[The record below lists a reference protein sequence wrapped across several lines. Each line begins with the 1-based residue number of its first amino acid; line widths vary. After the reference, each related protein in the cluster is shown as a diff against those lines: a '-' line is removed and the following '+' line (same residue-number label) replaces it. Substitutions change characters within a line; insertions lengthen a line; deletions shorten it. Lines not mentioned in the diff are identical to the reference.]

1 MELELE
7 FSVSVICVYKVWGL
21 PLPLAGFRRLE
32 GDDIR
37 L

>member
-7 FSVSVICVYKVWGL
+7 FSVLVIRVYKVWGL
-21 PLPLAGFRRLE
+21 PLAGFRRLG

>member
-7 FSVSVICVYKVWGL
+7 FSVSVICVYRVWGL
-21 PLPLAGFRRLE
+21 PLPFAGFRRLG